1 VGALFLLMA
10 GPSRAA
16 PRWLAFQCGKMLSRA
31 LMRRGGV
38 KAVLLHLKQSGD
50 GMAKNGKCFIE
61 RFC

>member
-1 VGALFLLMA
+1 
-10 GPSRAA
+10 
-16 PRWLAFQCGKMLSRA
+16 
-31 LMRRGGV
+31 MRRGGV